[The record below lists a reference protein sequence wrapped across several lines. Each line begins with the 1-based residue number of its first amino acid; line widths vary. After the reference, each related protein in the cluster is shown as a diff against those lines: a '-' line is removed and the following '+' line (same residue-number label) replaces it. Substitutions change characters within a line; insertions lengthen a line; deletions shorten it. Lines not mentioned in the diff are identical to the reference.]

1 MSFSQTVLDK
11 KDSIIDAWMAQV
23 CAERAI
29 ESTQRITYEAVLE
42 SLPRLIAAIA
52 HLLQRSGLR
61 SKLPAD
67 IVQSSMRS
75 LQPETSQAVQGCDA
89 EEIVREYA
97 IFRDVIF
104 DVLEPELLRSE
115 PLLLFKTTRLIDG
128 AIDQVIVFSL
138 KRFTEARLRDVNLL
152 YDEMVASN
160 QELDRLLRNEQT
172 NLTHLVHEL
181 KSPLSC
187 IIGYS
192 DLFLRQQD
200 HSGHVHLDFIER
212 VLSSGR
218 KLLEMIN
225 DSLEMS
231 FYQSGKVTISP
242 EPVQVCEMVAEV
254 VTVLDMLARQKGLTI
269 ETSCDRI
276 HTPIVTDKN
285 RLRQVVTN
293 VISNAIRYT
302 ETGSIRV
309 RVRAAVESV
318 EIEVVDTGVGI
329 EAAEQT
335 RIFEPYYQGQAG
347 QDLPSST
354 GLGLAIAHQMV
365 TLLQGSIRLRSELGV
380 GSTFTII
387 LPLQWQ
393 PELA

>member
-1 MSFSQTVLDK
+1 MSFNQTVLDRK
-11 KDSIIDAWMAQV
+11 NDIIEAWMARV
-23 CAERAI
+23 R
-29 ESTQRITYEAVLE
+29 SDGTVGGTQRLTYEAVLAG
-42 SLPRLIAAIA
+42 LPGLIVAIA
-52 HLLQRSGLR
+52 HLLQQFS
-61 SKLPAD
+61 A
-67 IVQSSMRS
+67 QSQPTAGILQASMRS
-75 LQPETSQAVQGCDA
+75 LQPETSQASQGYDA
-89 EEIVREYA
+89 EEIAREYA

-104 DVLEPELLRSE
+104 DVLEAELLRSE
-115 PLLLFKTTRLIDG
+115 PTLLFRTTRLIDG
-128 AIDQVIVFSL
+128 AIDQMIAFNL
-138 KRFTEARLRDVNLL
+138 KRLTEKRLRDVNVL
-152 YDEMVASN
+152 YDEMVTRN
-160 QELDRLLRNEQT
+160 QELDRLLRNEKT
-172 NLTHLVHEL
+172 NLTHLAHEL

-200 HSGHVHLDFIER
+200 NSGNVHLDFIER

-218 KLLEMIN
+218 KLLKMIN

-231 FYQSGKVTISP
+231 LYQSGKVTISP
-242 EPVQVCEMVAEV
+242 ELVQICEMVEEV
-254 VTVLDMLARQKGLTI
+254 VAVLDMLARQKGLAVVV
-269 ETSCDRI
+269 SCSS
-276 HTPIVTDKN
+276 HTPILTDKN

-309 RVRAAVESV
+309 QVRAALESV
-318 EIEVVDTGVGI
+318 EIEVADTGVGI
-329 EAAEQT
+329 EAAEQD

-354 GLGLAIAHQMV
+354 GLGLAIAHKMV
-365 TLLQGSIRLRSELGV
+365 TLLQGSIRLTSELGV

-387 LPLQWQ
+387 LPLRWQ

>member
-1 MSFSQTVLDK
+1 MARVRSDGTVGG
-11 KDSIIDAWMAQV
+11 
-23 CAERAI
+23 
-29 ESTQRITYEAVLE
+29 TQRLTYEAVLAG
-42 SLPRLIAAIA
+42 LPGLIAAIA
-52 HLLQRSGLR
+52 HLLQQFSAQSQPTAGIL
-61 SKLPAD
+61 
-67 IVQSSMRS
+67 QSSMHA
-75 LQPETSQAVQGCDA
+75 LQPEISQASQGHDA

-97 IFRDVIF
+97 IFRDVMF
-104 DVLEPELLRSE
+104 DVLEAELLRSE
-115 PLLLFKTTRLIDG
+115 PTLLFRTTRLIDG
-128 AIDQVIVFSL
+128 AIDQVIAFNL
-138 KRFTEARLRDVNLL
+138 KRLTEKRLRDVNVL
-152 YDEMVASN
+152 YDEMVTSN

-172 NLTHLVHEL
+172 NLTHLAHEL

-200 HSGHVHLDFIER
+200 DSGNVHLDFIER

-231 FYQSGKVTISP
+231 LYQSGKVTISP
-242 EPVQVCEMVAEV
+242 ELVQICEMVEEV
-254 VTVLDMLARQKGLTI
+254 VAVLDMLARQKGLAVVV
-269 ETSCDRI
+269 SRSSV
-276 HTPIVTDKN
+276 HTPIFTDKN

-309 RVRAAVESV
+309 QVRAALESV
-318 EIEVVDTGVGI
+318 EIEVADTGVGI
-329 EAAEQT
+329 EAAEQA

-365 TLLQGSIRLRSELGV
+365 TLLQGSIRLTSELGV

-387 LPLQWQ
+387 LPLRWQ